1 MGDPR
6 RQGQEQR
13 LSPLAAPLRE
23 SARGVLLI
31 GAAAD
36 KIEAQLSVAGLSRNG
51 DTALLTCGKLEAR
64 SPWRAAWRNP
74 EIPCCWL
81 PPAPASIN
89 LKISSIVAANSSGWC
104 EHFQGGSVARLKTD
118 WILFLTIVAMVGFGL
133 VMLYSASSAV
143 AELRYHVAPYYFVV
157 RQIGWAALSFLVLM
171 YFKRMD
177 YRRMNSPA
185 WAFSGLG
192 IVLALLV
199 MVYFVDP
206 RQHRWFKI
214 AGVGSFQPSEF
225 AKPALILFLAYFI
238 ARRAHIINDRRTLK
252 QALVAVLMLAFMVVV
267 ADLGTALVPVITA
280 VIVFWIAGLEGATW
294 RVLSRS
300 ALLVAVAIGSSGY
313 RLGRVIAYVDPD
325 YTKIEMIDPHGVVK
339 SYIQRSTSVRDAS
352 YQPRQS
358 KIAVG
363 TGGVLGV
370 GLMQGKQKLMF
381 LPDAHTDF
389 IYATVGEELGLWGAT
404 AVIVG
409 FLVILWRGAR
419 LFVLARDD
427 FGKYL
432 ALGVTVSIVV
442 QAFINMSVVL
452 DMAPTKGFPLPMIS
466 FGGSSLLSTLT
477 SLGML
482 LSVSEHEG

>member
-1 MGDPR
+1 M
-6 RQGQEQR
+6 
-13 LSPLAAPLRE
+13 
-23 SARGVLLI
+23 
-31 GAAAD
+31 
-36 KIEAQLSVAGLSRNG
+36 
-51 DTALLTCGKLEAR
+51 
-64 SPWRAAWRNP
+64 
-74 EIPCCWL
+74 
-81 PPAPASIN
+81 
-89 LKISSIVAANSSGWC
+89 
-104 EHFQGGSVARLKTD
+104 ARLKTD

-157 RQIGWAALSFLVLM
+157 RQIGWAAFSFIVLM
-171 YFKRMD
+171 YFKRTD
-177 YRRMNSPA
+177 YRRMNSPT

-192 IVLALLV
+192 IVLTLLV
-199 MVYFVDP
+199 LVYFADP
-206 RQHRWFKI
+206 RQHRWFKL
-214 AGVGSFQPSEF
+214 AGIGSFQPSEF

-252 QALVAVLMLAFMVVV
+252 QAMIAILMLAFMVVV

-280 VIVFWIAGLEGATW
+280 IAVFWIAGLEW
-294 RVLSRS
+294 RYMARIV
-300 ALLVAVAIGSSGY
+300 AIGVFLVAVAIASKGY
-313 RLGRVIAYVDPD
+313 RLGRIIAYVDPD
-325 YTKIEMIDPHGVVK
+325 YSKLELVDPHGVVK

-363 TGGVLGV
+363 TGGIFGV

-389 IYATVGEELGLWGAT
+389 IYATVGEELGLWGCM
-404 AVIVG
+404 AVIAG

-432 ALGVTVSIVV
+432 ALGVTVSVVV

-452 DMAPTKGFPLPMIS
+452 DMAPTKGFPLPLIS

>member
-1 MGDPR
+1 
-6 RQGQEQR
+6 
-13 LSPLAAPLRE
+13 
-23 SARGVLLI
+23 
-31 GAAAD
+31 
-36 KIEAQLSVAGLSRNG
+36 
-51 DTALLTCGKLEAR
+51 
-64 SPWRAAWRNP
+64 
-74 EIPCCWL
+74 
-81 PPAPASIN
+81 
-89 LKISSIVAANSSGWC
+89 
-104 EHFQGGSVARLKTD
+104 VARLKTD

-157 RQIGWAALSFLVLM
+157 RQIGWAAFSFLVLM

-177 YRRMNSPA
+177 YRRMNSPT

-192 IVLALLV
+192 IVLTLLV
-199 MVYFVDP
+199 LVYFADP

-214 AGVGSFQPSEF
+214 AGIGSFQPSEF

-252 QALVAVLMLAFMVVV
+252 QALVAIMMLAFMVVV
-267 ADLGTALVPVITA
+267 ADLGTALVPVVTA
-280 VIVFWIAGLEGATW
+280 VMVFWIAGLERRYMARIVAIG
-294 RVLSRS
+294 V
-300 ALLVAVAIGSSGY
+300 LLVAVAIGSKGY
-313 RLGRVIAYVDPD
+313 RLGRIIAYVDPD
-325 YTKIEMIDPHGVVK
+325 YSKLELVDPHGVVK

-363 TGGVLGV
+363 TGGVFGV

-389 IYATVGEELGLWGAT
+389 IYATVGEELGLWGST
-404 AVIVG
+404 AVIAG

-432 ALGVTVSIVV
+432 ALGVTLSVVV

-452 DMAPTKGFPLPMIS
+452 DMAPTKGFPLPLIS
-466 FGGSSLLSTLT
+466 FGGSSLLSTLI

>member
-1 MGDPR
+1 M
-6 RQGQEQR
+6 
-13 LSPLAAPLRE
+13 
-23 SARGVLLI
+23 
-31 GAAAD
+31 
-36 KIEAQLSVAGLSRNG
+36 
-51 DTALLTCGKLEAR
+51 
-64 SPWRAAWRNP
+64 
-74 EIPCCWL
+74 
-81 PPAPASIN
+81 
-89 LKISSIVAANSSGWC
+89 
-104 EHFQGGSVARLKTD
+104 ARLRTD
-118 WILFLTIVAMVGFGL
+118 WILFLTILAMVGFGL

-157 RQIGWAALSFLVLM
+157 RQVGWIIGSFLVLM

-192 IVLALLV
+192 MVLGLLV
-199 MVYFVDP
+199 VVYFADP
-206 RQHRWFKI
+206 RTHRWFKL
-214 AGVGSFQPSEF
+214 AGLGSLQPSEF

-238 ARRAHIINDRRTLK
+238 ARRAHIINDKRTLR
-252 QALVAVLMLAFMVVV
+252 QALVAVIMLGFMVVV

-280 VIVFWIAGLEGATW
+280 IAVFWIAGLERRYMA
-294 RVLSRS
+294 RVFMVG
-300 ALLVAVAIGSSGY
+300 ALLVVIAICARGY
-313 RLGRVIAYVDPD
+313 RIGRIVAYVDPD
-325 YTKIEMIDPHGVVK
+325 YSKIGLVDTHGWLK
-339 SYIQRSTSVRDAS
+339 SYVERSTRVRDAS

-363 TGGVLGV
+363 TGGVLGL

-389 IYATVGEELGLWGAT
+389 IYATVGEELGLWGAW
-404 AVIVG
+404 AVIIG
-409 FLVILWRGAR
+409 FLVILWRGAQ
-419 LFVLARDD
+419 LFLLARDD

-452 DMAPTKGFPLPMIS
+452 DMVPTKGFPLPMIS
-466 FGGSSLLSTLT
+466 FGGSSLLSTLA

>member
-1 MGDPR
+1 
-6 RQGQEQR
+6 
-13 LSPLAAPLRE
+13 
-23 SARGVLLI
+23 
-31 GAAAD
+31 
-36 KIEAQLSVAGLSRNG
+36 
-51 DTALLTCGKLEAR
+51 
-64 SPWRAAWRNP
+64 
-74 EIPCCWL
+74 
-81 PPAPASIN
+81 
-89 LKISSIVAANSSGWC
+89 
-104 EHFQGGSVARLKTD
+104 VARLKTD

-133 VMLYSASSAV
+133 VMLYSASSAL

-157 RQIGWAALSFLVLM
+157 RQIGWAAFSFLVLM

-177 YRRMNSPA
+177 YRRMNSPT

-192 IVLALLV
+192 IVLTLLV
-199 MVYFVDP
+199 FVYFADP
-206 RQHRWFKI
+206 RQHRWFKL
-214 AGVGSFQPSEF
+214 AGIGSFQPSEF

-238 ARRAHIINDRRTLK
+238 ARRAHVINDRNTLK
-252 QALVAVLMLAFMVVV
+252 QALVAILMLAFMVVV
-267 ADLGTALVPVITA
+267 ADLGTAMVPVITA
-280 VIVFWIAGLEGATW
+280 VLVFWIAGLEW
-294 RVLSRS
+294 RYMLRIMAIGV
-300 ALLVAVAIGSSGY
+300 LLVAVAIASKGY
-313 RLGRVIAYVDPD
+313 RLGRIIAYVDPD
-325 YTKIEMIDPHGVVK
+325 YSKLEMIDTHGWIK

-363 TGGVLGV
+363 TGGIFGV

-389 IYATVGEELGLWGAT
+389 IFATVGEELGLWGST
-404 AVIVG
+404 AVILG

-432 ALGVTVSIVV
+432 ALGVTLSVVV

>member
-1 MGDPR
+1 
-6 RQGQEQR
+6 
-13 LSPLAAPLRE
+13 
-23 SARGVLLI
+23 
-31 GAAAD
+31 
-36 KIEAQLSVAGLSRNG
+36 
-51 DTALLTCGKLEAR
+51 
-64 SPWRAAWRNP
+64 
-74 EIPCCWL
+74 
-81 PPAPASIN
+81 
-89 LKISSIVAANSSGWC
+89 
-104 EHFQGGSVARLKTD
+104 VARLRTD
-118 WILFLTIVAMVGFGL
+118 WILFLTIVAMVCFGL
-133 VMLYSASSAV
+133 VIMYSASSAL
-143 AELRYHVAPYYFVV
+143 AELRYHVAPYFFVI
-157 RQIGWAALSFLVLM
+157 RQIGWAAVSFCVLM

-192 IVLALLV
+192 LVLTLLV
-199 MVYFVDP
+199 LVYFADP
-206 RQHRWFKI
+206 RQHRWFRL
-214 AGVGSFQPSEF
+214 AGLGSFQPSEF

-238 ARRAHIINDRRTLK
+238 ARRAHVINDRRTLR
-252 QALVAVLMLAFMVVV
+252 QAVVAILMLAFMVVV

-280 VIVFWIAGLEGATW
+280 VLVFWIAGLEW
-294 RVLSRS
+294 RYMLRI
-300 ALLVAVAIGSSGY
+300 AAIGILLVSIAIASKGY
-313 RLGRVIAYVDPD
+313 RLGRIIAYVDPD
-325 YTKIEMIDPHGVVK
+325 YSKLELVDTHGWVR
-339 SYIQRSTSVRDAS
+339 SYIQRSTNVRDAS
-352 YQPRQS
+352 YQARQS

-363 TGGVLGV
+363 TGGIFGV

-389 IYATVGEELGLWGAT
+389 IFATVGEELGLWGST
-404 AVIVG
+404 AVIIG

-419 LFVLARDD
+419 LFLLATDD

-432 ALGVTVSIVV
+432 ALGVTLSIVV